1 MCRRRFQLCRAA
13 GVPEIWLLTST
24 YVDEF
29 EGVDRVFSRLPVA
42 SVPAIY
48 RSCDVIVKL
57 SYVEGM
63 FGPPLEMFHCGGT
76 AIVYAVTGHDEYIRH
91 GVNALVADID
101 DDDAVVAYLRD
112 LLAEPALLTALQ
124 QGALR
129 TAAQWPSWSDSGRC
143 FADAIVAASR
153 SSTIGR
159 DQLRSYSRRVWQLVE
174 GNQRER
180 AERTNTVF
188 VTVPAPEAIIS
199 VYEATLRST
208 SWRIASR
215 LLEMAGSSHF
225 NALSPSEQLAS
236 RPDLD
241 IEDQWEM
248 VRRAIAIKDSTL
260 WELLSPLRLIGKLA
274 RALRR
279 GGLGLVRRVS
289 SRPPTQ
295 HRASVRNA
303 HLLGPR
309 QWPRQAKSTSDNP
322 DFGARTPLLPAR
334 AVAEPAPERTLPQR
348 DPSPVSGGPE
358 KHTNPPRAPLPSR

>member
-1 MCRRRFQLCRAA
+1 
-13 GVPEIWLLTST
+13 
-24 YVDEF
+24 
-29 EGVDRVFSRLPVA
+29 
-42 SVPAIY
+42 
-48 RSCDVIVKL
+48 IVKL

-101 DDDAVVAYLRD
+101 DDAAVVGYLRD
-112 LLAEPALLTALQ
+112 LLAEPRLLTALQ

-129 TAAQWPSWSDSGRC
+129 TAAQWPSWDDGGRC

-153 SSTIGR
+153 SCIIGR
-159 DQLRSYSRRVWQLVE
+159 DELRSYSRRVWQLVE

-180 AERTNTVF
+180 EERTNTVF
-188 VTVPAPEAIIS
+188 VTVPAPEGIIS

-215 LLEMAGSSHF
+215 LLKLAGSSHF

-236 RPDLD
+236 RQDLD

-248 VRRAIAIKDSTL
+248 ARRAIAIKDSTL
-260 WELLSPLRLIGKLA
+260 WELLSPLRVIGKLLH
-274 RALRR
+274 ALRR
-279 GGLGLVRRVS
+279 AALGLARRVS
-289 SRPPTQ
+289 PPRRPGTAPPF
-295 HRASVRNA
+295 RNA

-309 QWPRQAKSTSDNP
+309 EWPRQAKSTRDDP
-322 DFGARTPLLPAR
+322 DFGMRTPRLPAR
-334 AVAEPAPERTLPQR
+334 AVAEPGPERTL
-348 DPSPVSGGPE
+348 
-358 KHTNPPRAPLPSR
+358 L